1 MIIDLSVH
9 IDDRTPAYPGDPR
22 FEARVAGTL
31 EHDGYEGH
39 SISMGTHT
47 GTHIDAPSHMISEGA
62 SLNMADISRF
72 VGRGRMIDA
81 TQGFSLDAV
90 QMADI
95 QAGDIVLFDTG
106 TSARFYDASYFE
118 RYPVMPSNIAEY
130 LVNQQV
136 GMVGLDTCSADNTPE
151 FPIHTALLS
160 HDIHI
165 IENLTNLAVLAHHEF
180 RVFALPL
187 NLSLDGAPARV
198 IAEIDV

>member
-9 IDDRTPAYPGDPR
+9 IDDRTPAYPGDPH
-22 FEARVAGTL
+22 FEARVAGAF

-47 GTHIDAPSHMISEGA
+47 GTHIDAPSHMIPEGA
-62 SLNMADISRF
+62 SLNMTDISRF
-72 VGRGRMIDA
+72 VGRGRMVDA
-81 TQGFSLDAV
+81 TQGFSLDSLKL
-90 QMADI
+90 ADI

-118 RYPVMPSNIAEY
+118 RYPTMPPDIAEY
-130 LVNQQV
+130 LVGRQV
-136 GMVGLDTCSADNTPE
+136 SMVGLDTCSADNTPG
-151 FPIHTALLS
+151 FPIHKILLS
-160 HDIHI
+160 RDIHI
-165 IENLTNLAVLAHHEF
+165 IENLTNLAALAHQEF

-198 IAEIDV
+198 IAEIAA